1 MRNISFVT
9 NVTIIILTMKRTSED
24 EAFAIEFGRALKI
37 HYDRATEKD
46 IGGPELS
53 DEQFAASLDVTRPA
67 LKKYLSGSAMPALR
81 VVVLAFL
88 RYGIN
93 VAYFGTP
100 LFSRRRNKQMLPV
113 AFTQLVLPF
122 SVQGLNTA
130 TIQTKIEPKG
140 VNRFELRVNV
150 QKAR

>member
-1 MRNISFVT
+1 
-9 NVTIIILTMKRTSED
+9 MKRTQED
-24 EAFAIEFGRALKI
+24 DAFAAEFGRELKV
-37 HYDRATEKD
+37 HYDHATEKGV
-46 IGGPELS
+46 GGPEIS
-53 DEQFAASLDVTRPA
+53 DEQFAATLDVTRPA
-67 LKKYLSGSAMPALR
+67 LKKYLSGEAMPALR

-100 LFSRRRNKQMLPV
+100 LFNKQRPKQSPPRAL
-113 AFTQLVLPF
+113 AQLVLPF

-140 VNRFELRVNV
+140 VNRFEIRVNV
-150 QKAR
+150 QNAG